1 MVVWE
6 NPSIS
11 AVPEI
16 LRTLTPLHIQVTYIT
31 VLPHSV
37 AQFGP
42 VKISI
47 KQQVNRCTKQSG
59 QCISLCLF
67 NHNILQSPL
76 ILLTIV

>member
-6 NPSIS
+6 NQSIS

-42 VKISI
+42 VKICI
-47 KQQVNRCTKQSG
+47 KQQLNRCT
-59 QCISLCLF
+59 
-67 NHNILQSPL
+67 
-76 ILLTIV
+76 